1 MSAILYVLA
10 AEPLGQALLKN
21 NNIHGIK
28 IPFSVKESKYFAHA
42 DDTALTVA
50 DKNLVTEAFKIFDL
64 YSQAS
69 GEKINREKSEILCL
83 GSKISEKELEQF
95 GIKPCENVT
104 KLLGIYIGKD
114 KQLCESLNWD
124 EKIKKIKN
132 NFIFNFGS
140 KKELTLPGRATV
152 FSTLT
157 NNKLSTEEKGKMSK
171 RSRDPAINKLR
182 EVKAEAESLG
192 VPESIING
200 MQAVDDLAKAREDY
214 CDNKTSTPSES
225 MAALIKDTLEH
236 PWQNV
241 YEEGKTTWNISP
253 RMMSGN
259 LEGYVLKF
267 LVSASKSKNVLEVG
281 MFTGCSALGMAEVM
295 PDDGKVVT
303 CELDPYLVDL
313 ARKFMDRSP
322 HGKKVEIL
330 TGPAIESLNGLAK
343 KNEKFDFIFI
353 DADKAGYCDYFNNGH
368 MYASV
373 FINVYQFKYFTSYL
387 HLCTITL
394 VTILLPY
401 HSSNNSRTFDY
412 ILRYASQELLAPGG
426 TIAMD
431 NALFGGKPY
440 MEDRPPNEGVTKF
453 NNMIVTRKD
462 IYYVLM
468 PVRDGIML
476 IRRKEDMNGTV

>member
-1 MSAILYVLA
+1 MY
-10 AEPLGQALLKN
+10 P
-21 NNIHGIK
+21 
-28 IPFSVKESKYFAHA
+28 
-42 DDTALTVA
+42 
-50 DKNLVTEAFKIFDL
+50 FKI
-64 YSQAS
+64 
-69 GEKINREKSEILCL
+69 
-83 GSKISEKELEQF
+83 
-95 GIKPCENVT
+95 
-104 KLLGIYIGKD
+104 
-114 KQLCESLNWD
+114 
-124 EKIKKIKN
+124 
-132 NFIFNFGS
+132 
-140 KKELTLPGRATV
+140 TV
-152 FSTLT
+152 C
-157 NNKLSTEEKGKMSK
+157 GKMSK

-353 DADKAGYCDYFNNGH
+353 DADKAGYCDYFNICF
-368 MYASV
+368 S
-373 FINVYQFKYFTSYL
+373 
-387 HLCTITL
+387 
-394 VTILLPY
+394 
-401 HSSNNSRTFDY
+401 
-412 ILRYASQELLAPGG
+412 ELLAPGG